1 MSKWVVGCL
10 IAVLLCVGAVG
21 AVLYFFI
28 SQSRQVAEEMERVG
42 AEYAE
47 LNAKHPFQPP
57 ADGLLDAERYRRFLE
72 VRGLAAR
79 VVREVLGTFK
89 EKGVMDKMRAAFSV
103 GPEVGKAHVDAL
115 TSATMS
121 LNEYRFYA
129 DEFYLVLRENA
140 SREPARQDPALSELY
155 DAMKK
160 YRENMTRMQD
170 QKGGEGFVDLLEE
183 VAPGRLN
190 VPEPNRELV
199 ARHKQPAVEAV
210 DAYFLD
216 FGLRRFRKELHDL
229 ETKRQAPA
237 TPAPADVE
245 KK

>member
-1 MSKWVVGCL
+1 
-10 IAVLLCVGAVG
+10 
-21 AVLYFFI
+21 
-28 SQSRQVAEEMERVG
+28 
-42 AEYAE
+42 
-47 LNAKHPFQPP
+47 
-57 ADGLLDAERYRRFLE
+57 
-72 VRGLAAR
+72 
-79 VVREVLGTFK
+79 
-89 EKGVMDKMRAAFSV
+89 
-103 GPEVGKAHVDAL
+103 
-115 TSATMS
+115 
-121 LNEYRFYA
+121 
-129 DEFYLVLRENA
+129 
-140 SREPARQDPALSELY
+140 
-155 DAMKK
+155 
-160 YRENMTRMQD
+160 MQD